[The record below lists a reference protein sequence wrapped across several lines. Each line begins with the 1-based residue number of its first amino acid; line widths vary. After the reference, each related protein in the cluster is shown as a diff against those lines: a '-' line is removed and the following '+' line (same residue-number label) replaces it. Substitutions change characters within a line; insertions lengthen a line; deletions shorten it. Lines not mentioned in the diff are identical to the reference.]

1 MSEIMREEPGEE
13 FLPGSS
19 YCDGRERCL
28 PYVPRTD
35 RIAGP
40 MEDADTQERVRGL
53 RERVDEVDRELI
65 RALNERARIVQ
76 EIMSLKAETGAPVY
90 DPRREEE
97 ILQRVVEQNE
107 GPIYDSSMRDIFELI
122 LHRIRDLEI
131 QRGEFQR

>member
-1 MSEIMREEPGEE
+1 MK
-13 FLPGSS
+13 
-19 YCDGRERCL
+19 
-28 PYVPRTD
+28 
-35 RIAGP
+35 
-40 MEDADTQERVRGL
+40 DADAQERVREL

-76 EIMSLKAETGAPVY
+76 EIMALKAESGAPVY

-107 GPIYDSSMRDIFELI
+107 GPIYDSSMRDIFGLI

>member
-1 MSEIMREEPGEE
+1 
-13 FLPGSS
+13 
-19 YCDGRERCL
+19 
-28 PYVPRTD
+28 
-35 RIAGP
+35 
-40 MEDADTQERVRGL
+40 MEDAALQERVREL

-76 EIMSLKAETGAPVY
+76 EIMALKAEVGAPVY
-90 DPRREEE
+90 DPKREEE
-97 ILQRVVEQNE
+97 ILQRVVEQNM